1 MLTRVIAVSLL
12 VGGLLSLTGC
22 NTIQD
27 IAESALAVKRLL

>member
-1 MLTRVIAVSLL
+1 MLKRVIAVSLF

-27 IAESALAVKRLL
+27 IAGSALAVKRAL